1 MEAGARERITEQAL
15 NEKIMA
21 LLVARPA
28 CADARFIMLDRIDDP
43 ALGYN
48 WKVGHYDPGRGDR
61 WACKMALRRIHE
73 TLRDTFEMT
82 A

>member
-73 TLRDTFEMT
+73 MLRDTFEMT